1 MKKVLYSLIGLLMM
15 FSLNNSVY
23 ANEEFTLRLDGP
35 IEFSYYIDLDVV
47 IDSFTGFNNGLS
59 GIDANIVYDDT
70 KLILLSVNNIGSFDT
85 FFYRKESTVFEA
97 VSSMEMPIGSKVAR
111 IRFRNRNLVDHEI
124 TTFTLNNITG
134 SNGDHDIEGKCLT
147 KSVTFI
153 RPNYQKGDMN
163 KSGDIELEDI
173 IILLKVYLSGHPTN
187 EELEIG
193 DLSANGSINIADVIM
208 LLKIYLGS

>member
-1 MKKVLYSLIGLLMM
+1 MKKVLYSLIAILIML
-15 FSLNNSVY
+15 SLSNQVY
-23 ANEEFTLRLDGP
+23 ASEEFTLRLDGP

-59 GIDANIVYDDT
+59 GVDANIVYDDT
-70 KLILLSVNNIGSFDT
+70 KLILLSVNKIGSFDT

-111 IRFRNRNLVDHEI
+111 IRFRNRNLTDHEI

-163 KSGDIELEDI
+163 KSGEIELEDI

-193 DLSANGSINIADVIM
+193 DLSANGSINIADIIM
-208 LLKIYLGS
+208 LLKVYLGS